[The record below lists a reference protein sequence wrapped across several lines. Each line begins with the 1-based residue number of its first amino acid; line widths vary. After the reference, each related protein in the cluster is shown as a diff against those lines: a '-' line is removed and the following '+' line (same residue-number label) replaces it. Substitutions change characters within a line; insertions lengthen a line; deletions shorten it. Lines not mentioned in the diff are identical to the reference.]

1 MNLNIKRAAALISI
15 VLCVITLAGC
25 WNYREVEKLA
35 IVSGVAIDKYGE
47 DKLLI
52 TVEIASSEQAQQQST
67 LKPLYIQLVRDTF
80 FETIRSM
87 VSIEGN
93 RLYWS
98 HAKAIILSKAVAKD
112 GIEKVLDFTYRDA
125 EIRGDMWVLLSKES
139 TASSIFNTHP
149 TLEEVVSY
157 QLDDT
162 MRAQKSISIF
172 PSVELYEFLDNLA
185 SKEAS
190 PILPTVDIHD
200 IRGISISHVGG
211 TAIFK
216 KKQADWIP

>member
-1 MNLNIKRAAALISI
+1 M
-15 VLCVITLAGC
+15 
-25 WNYREVEKLA
+25 
-35 IVSGVAIDKYGE
+35 
-47 DKLLI
+47 
-52 TVEIASSEQAQQQST
+52 
-67 LKPLYIQLVRDTF
+67 
-80 FETIRSM
+80 
-87 VSIEGN
+87 
-93 RLYWS
+93 
-98 HAKAIILSKAVAKD
+98 
-112 GIEKVLDFTYRDA
+112 DFTYRDA